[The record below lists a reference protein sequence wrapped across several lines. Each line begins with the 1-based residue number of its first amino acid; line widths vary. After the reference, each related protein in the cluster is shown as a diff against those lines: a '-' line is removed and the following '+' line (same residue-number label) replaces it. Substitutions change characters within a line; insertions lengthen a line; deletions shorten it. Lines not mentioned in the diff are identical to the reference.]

1 MDVPVLHLYYLCI
14 FQLFQALNTELQQ
27 RSTVDVSPL
36 GEIHQPAQRCKS
48 TPWQWKIPIFWLSLP
63 NVDESKPR
71 IPCLGGWTSIDS
83 IDPSYCWCWPECQ
96 KVPCAFQ
103 WIRHGFVHQ
112 RFLCCNMYFPPWI
125 IDNYGRSRYS
135 GDPRKMIS
143 IDGFV
148 WIRHDFKNDMVYI
161 YIYICVCIIY
171 IIYIYVIIYIYH
183 IISYHITSY
192 HIISDQII
200 SYIISYIIY
209 ILYIYIYII
218 YHIYIYIYWLFDYI
232 YIYIYIGISEIYW
245 REGSE
250 DSTIVQPVWYSF
262 RPRHDHGT
270 VAGPQWSHRQPT
282 IISPRNSWLLR
293 G

>member
-1 MDVPVLHLYYLCI
+1 M
-14 FQLFQALNTELQQ
+14 
-27 RSTVDVSPL
+27 DVSPL

-63 NVDESKPR
+63 NVDESKPT

-148 WIRHDFKNDMVYI
+148 WIRHDCKNDMIYI
-161 YIYICVCIIY
+161 YIYIY
-171 IIYIYVIIYIYH
+171 
-183 IISYHITSY
+183 
-192 HIISDQII
+192 I
-200 SYIISYIIY
+200 SYIYSW
-209 ILYIYIYII
+209 LYIYITYIYMI
-218 YHIYIYIYWLFDYI
+218 HIYIYKYCICD
-232 YIYIYIGISEIYW
+232 YIYIGISEIYW

-250 DSTIVQPVWYSF
+250 DSTIVQPVWHSF

-282 IISPRNSWLLR
+282 IISPRISWLLR